1 MDDTFE
7 TLATQIPG
15 APEGFQ
21 GLLQHAEHLDA
32 SLHHLTDSLT
42 QMRQQCEQRLGTL
55 ATAIQALQSSA
66 ANTVPAQMT
75 QGLAVMEQR
84 LEALRHSAST
94 GQEVLAASVQ
104 RLQAKTAAL
113 QERLH
118 QGHER
123 LAQAALQARQAVSAT
138 QEQVQAAE
146 QRLLAAF
153 GDSATAV
160 RDLQGQLEQVEVAT
174 VTHVDTL
181 QQALQR
187 LQGEVDTTLQHTHEA
202 GLVPLPQGVTERL
215 AALHREHITAP
226 VEELLQR
233 TQHDLAEQLR
243 QGVDAMLQQLSS
255 AVRDIERQFSDSRDS
270 SALQRGILQ
279 PVLDELQQVWDPVK
293 DASDAVHDLARSLG
307 VG

>member
-1 MDDTFE
+1 MDDTFAM
-7 TLATQIPG
+7 LATQIPE
-15 APEGFQ
+15 APEALQ

-55 ATAIQALQSSA
+55 ATAIHTLQSSA
-66 ANTVPAQMT
+66 SNTVPAQMT
-75 QGLAVMEQR
+75 QALADMEQR

-94 GQEVLAASVQ
+94 GQETMAASVQ

-113 QERLH
+113 QARLH

-123 LAQAALQARQAVSAT
+123 LAQAALQARQAVTAT

-153 GDSATAV
+153 GDSAAAV
-160 RDLQGQLEQVEVAT
+160 RDLQGQLEQTEAAT

-187 LQGEVDTTLQHTHEA
+187 LQSEVGMTLQHTHEA
-202 GLVPLPQGVTERL
+202 GLVPIQQGVTERL
-215 AALHREHITAP
+215 EALHREHITAP
-226 VEELLQR
+226 VDELLQR
-233 TQHDLAEQLR
+233 TQHDLAGQLR

-255 AVRDIERQFSDSRDS
+255 AVHDIERQF
-270 SALQRGILQ
+270 GG
-279 PVLDELQQVWDPVK
+279 VK
-293 DASDAVHDLARSLG
+293 
-307 VG
+307 